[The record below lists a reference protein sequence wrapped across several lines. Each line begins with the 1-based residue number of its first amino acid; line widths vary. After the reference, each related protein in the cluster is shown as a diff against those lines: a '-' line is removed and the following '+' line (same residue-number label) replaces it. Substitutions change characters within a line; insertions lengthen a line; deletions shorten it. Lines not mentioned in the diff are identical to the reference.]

1 LEKRILRG
9 KMIATKII
17 LIPII
22 GAIIGLITN
31 WIAVKMLFHP
41 KNKIFGIQGLIP
53 KRKKDLA
60 KRLGEASTEIL
71 PKTIDKIKKIR
82 FVGDIVYSKLMDYF
96 KQDVEKKIKSLNNDE
111 IEKIVM
117 QIAKKELNF
126 IVWIGAIVGFLI
138 GCIQVWIML
147 I

>member
-1 LEKRILRG
+1 
-9 KMIATKII
+9 
-17 LIPII
+17 
-22 GAIIGLITN
+22 
-31 WIAVKMLFHP
+31 
-41 KNKIFGIQGLIP
+41 
-53 KRKKDLA
+53 
-60 KRLGEASTEIL
+60 
-71 PKTIDKIKKIR
+71 
-82 FVGDIVYSKLMDYF
+82 MDYF

>member
-1 LEKRILRG
+1 
-9 KMIATKII
+9 
-17 LIPII
+17 
-22 GAIIGLITN
+22 
-31 WIAVKMLFHP
+31 
-41 KNKIFGIQGLIP
+41 
-53 KRKKDLA
+53 
-60 KRLGEASTEIL
+60 
-71 PKTIDKIKKIR
+71 
-82 FVGDIVYSKLMDYF
+82 VYSKLMDYF

-111 IEKIVM
+111 IEKVVM